1 MFKSINLSL
10 KLPVLLIA
18 SGLVLAASMNALH
31 VQTLADG
38 AEGAPPFLLM
48 SFGLAIL
55 VSALVYFGLRG
66 DVARLRSLSETA
78 SQISGQARDHST
90 GGLRKPTVLD
100 SIEAALDAARAAL
113 HEAQFTADRES
124 QLRSDVATMSADLA
138 EGLGTLRTGDFITQI
153 VAPFPEDFE
162 HLRNSFNDTVTHFS
176 SFSNDLKETSE
187 GLQHSAGEI
196 TSASQDL
203 SRRTEKQAATLEQTS
218 AALEELTTSIRS
230 VAEGARS
237 VERTVSEAKEEA
249 DKSGTV
255 VRNAVA
261 AMTEIETS
269 SEHISQIIGVI
280 DDIAFQTNLL
290 ALNAGV
296 EAARAGEAGKGFA
309 VVASEVRALAQRSS
323 DAAKEIKTLISG
335 STQQV
340 EKGAELVGKTGEVL
354 NSIVDRVG
362 YISTLVSEI
371 ANGVSEQSAGLDEIN
386 IGVSQLEQVTQKNA
400 AMVEETSAAT
410 QLLQNDASQIAA
422 LTTGLKTS
430 RPSSGKPTTQVAS
443 AHGAEWSASPPVQ
456 PRPIA
461 VNGSASVDDQVGVW
475 QDF

>member
-1 MFKSINLSL
+1 MLNSVNLSV
-10 KLPVLLIA
+10 KLPVLLFG
-18 SGLVLAASMNALH
+18 SSLLLAAVVNALLA
-31 VQTLADG
+31 QTFTSIETPEAT
-38 AEGAPPFLLM
+38 AFSFALM
-48 SFGLAIL
+48 SFGSASVIAFITYFLLRADL
-55 VSALVYFGLRG
+55 V
-66 DVARLRSLSETA
+66 RLRELSDGA
-78 SQISGQARDHST
+78 AKLSGQRQGYNT
-90 GGLRKPTVLD
+90 GGTDFDLIRAAIATAHANFQHAQENEEREALLRAQVADMMSDLTSGFVTLRK
-100 SIEAALDAARAAL
+100 
-113 HEAQFTADRES
+113 
-124 QLRSDVATMSADLA
+124 
-138 EGLGTLRTGDFITQI
+138 GDFVTQI
-153 VAPFPEDFE
+153 ATPFPEEFD
-162 HLRNSFNDTVTHFS
+162 HLRSSFNDTVTHFNNFS
-176 SFSNDLKETSE
+176 SDLKETTD

-196 TSASQDL
+196 STASQDL
-203 SRRTEKQAATLEQTS
+203 ARRTEKQAATLEQTS
-218 AALEELTTSIRS
+218 AALEELTSSIRS

-255 VRNAVA
+255 VRSAVA
-261 AMTEIETS
+261 AMTEIESS

-323 DAAKEIKTLISG
+323 DAAKEIKTLIGG

-354 NSIVDRVG
+354 DSIVDRVG
-362 YISTLVSEI
+362 FISTLVSDI
-371 ANGVSEQSAGLDEIN
+371 ANGVSEQSTGLDEIN

-400 AMVEETSAAT
+400 AMVEETSAASK
-410 QLLQNDASQIAA
+410 LLQTDASQIAA
-422 LTTGLKTS
+422 LTSGLKTS
-430 RPSSGKPTTQVAS
+430 KSTSSPPPRQVAS
-443 AHGAEWSASPPVQ
+443 AHGSEWSDPEPVK

-461 VNGSASVDDQVGVW
+461 VNEVPSTDDQVGIW